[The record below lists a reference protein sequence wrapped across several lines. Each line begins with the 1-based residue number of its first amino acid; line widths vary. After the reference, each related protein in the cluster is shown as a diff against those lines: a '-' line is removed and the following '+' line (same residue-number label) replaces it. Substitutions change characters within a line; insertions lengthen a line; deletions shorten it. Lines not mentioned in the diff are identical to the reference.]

1 MTIKLTIPT
10 SLKDITLEQYQRFM
24 YVTENNKDEEFIT
37 QKMIEIF
44 CGVPL
49 HLVSQ
54 LPLIEVKLIIES
66 LENVFEEKPKLQRII
81 KLGNVNFGFIPN
93 LDKISLGEYADLSGY
108 IDKWDKMHKGFA
120 VLYRPITDG
129 HKDKYQIEEYKG
141 SEVYADVM
149 KHLTLDVVIGA
160 RLFFWNLMSDLL
172 NSSLKFIQNNK
183 ELMDM
188 IDKHNSQK
196 NGNGIPFYINSLRE
210 ILDDSMKFL
219 KLRYF

>member
-10 SLKDITLEQYQRFM
+10 SLKDITLDQYQRFM

-44 CGVPL
+44 CRVPL
-49 HLVSQ
+49 HLVTQ
-54 LPLIEVKLIIES
+54 LPLIEVKLISES
-66 LENVFEEKPKLQRII
+66 LEKVFAEQPKLQRII

-93 LDKISLGEYADLSGY
+93 LDNISLGEYADLSAY

-120 VLYRPITDG
+120 VLYRPIKDG
-129 HKDKYQIEEYKG
+129 NKDKYIIENYIN
-141 SEVYADVM
+141 SDIYADVM
-149 KHLTLDVVIGA
+149 KDLTLDIVVGA
-160 RLFFWNLMSDLL
+160 RLFFWNLMTDLL
-172 NSSLKFIQNNK
+172 NSSLNYIQNSK
-183 ELMDM
+183 EVQAL
-188 IDKHNSQK
+188 IDNHNSQK
-196 NGNGIPFYINSLRE
+196 NGNGIQSSINSLRE